1 MVQVPDGANALR
13 LAGSD
18 GVEIANSDRLVD
30 LRRPFTVE
38 LWTKLT
44 PGSTRHWLAGNLV
57 FLPPSPGDTEVV
69 PAGWQWWLE
78 ETATGR
84 WRISLTTRIGFFVD
98 VNFDPARWHHL
109 AVCGDGEQLYLFL
122 DGELVGRKPAELLL
136 GGWTESPLN
145 LHLSAHAR
153 MLPQQRGGLNGDVRW
168 ARLSST
174 DRYTTNFVPETELAS
189 DAETL
194 ALFDFERIEGPT
206 VVDRS
211 GNARDGKLTGSLRV
225 VAAGYPPA
233 MDATASKPDTTD
245 VATAAPTPANPATMP
260 NDPAGASPLTPKS
273 PPARAEVPNS
283 DDLREATRKAREV
296 FAAEIEAAKTIVQ
309 KAALAQKLV
318 ATARDS
324 GDDSVARYALL
335 ELAREYEVQ
344 AGRLPQVFAIV
355 DEVAAGFEV
364 EPLAAKVESLKELSA
379 PNAKVPIAP
388 PVLAKA
394 AMALTEQAVIQGQ
407 FDLASETA
415 RLAYAAANRG
425 KDNALKTLARVR
437 RDELNAL
444 KRNWELAQA
453 AREKL
458 DTAPDDPQWNLTWGK
473 FLALQQREWA
483 AAAPF
488 LVKSGDEVWRPIGDA
503 ETASPQQAAEQ
514 RKLGDMLWEAAQ
526 DAAKRE
532 RDSLLIR
539 ARHWYTQAQP
549 QLGGLELAALDKRI
563 EELDAQ
569 LPLDWA
575 SAASSGEVIG
585 GILPP
590 GPMPAARYIG
600 LLGRISVDGADAA
613 AQMRYRNGF
622 VIGDAKIRDLLAGFG
637 KPAGRLQLEFHGML
651 HVPEN
656 MTVLVRHQ
664 GGSDQGGLHSLYLNG
679 RKLGDVGGENLTKNE
694 IYRLELEPGEYAIR
708 WVLTGGDL
716 GSSSVLFANS
726 QTAEP
731 LVLYHTP
738 VMLAA
743 MRRLPTRF
751 AVDMT

>member
-1 MVQVPDGANALR
+1 
-13 LAGSD
+13 
-18 GVEIANSDRLVD
+18 
-30 LRRPFTVE
+30 
-38 LWTKLT
+38 
-44 PGSTRHWLAGNLV
+44 
-57 FLPPSPGDTEVV
+57 
-69 PAGWQWWLE
+69 
-78 ETATGR
+78 
-84 WRISLTTRIGFFVD
+84 
-98 VNFDPARWHHL
+98 
-109 AVCGDGEQLYLFL
+109 
-122 DGELVGRKPAELLL
+122 
-136 GGWTESPLN
+136 
-145 LHLSAHAR
+145 
-153 MLPQQRGGLNGDVRW
+153 
-168 ARLSST
+168 
-174 DRYTTNFVPETELAS
+174 
-189 DAETL
+189 
-194 ALFDFERIEGPT
+194 
-206 VVDRS
+206 
-211 GNARDGKLTGSLRV
+211 
-225 VAAGYPPA
+225 
-233 MDATASKPDTTD
+233 
-245 VATAAPTPANPATMP
+245 
-260 NDPAGASPLTPKS
+260 
-273 PPARAEVPNS
+273 PNS

-483 AAAPF
+483 AAASF

-637 KPAGRLQLEFHGML
+637 KPAGRLQLE
-651 HVPEN
+651 
-656 MTVLVRHQ
+656 
-664 GGSDQGGLHSLYLNG
+664 
-679 RKLGDVGGENLTKNE
+679 
-694 IYRLELEPGEYAIR
+694 
-708 WVLTGGDL
+708 
-716 GSSSVLFANS
+716 
-726 QTAEP
+726 
-731 LVLYHTP
+731 
-738 VMLAA
+738 
-743 MRRLPTRF
+743 
-751 AVDMT
+751 